1 MDAWQREVATPLTV
15 AVRACL
21 FALVAL
27 VGAATKGGTDC
38 TVTSVWPDGTE
49 LQRCAAAKPLQ
60 SRPQQAPSCQLH
72 PTEARACLLRECFIE
87 GEGGSKKRAARPI
100 PSRPCDASHT
110 AQHRRRRCRRVR
122 PCATRH
128 TTHARAAGGAAK
140 GVSKEF
146 KWLKDTRWHW
156 NNWRD
161 VIFRADGSFLAP
173 AEGCEREGNPECRWS
188 SDDEKVHARP
198 GP

>member
-1 MDAWQREVATPLTV
+1 M
-15 AVRACL
+15 
-21 FALVAL
+21 
-27 VGAATKGGTDC
+27 
-38 TVTSVWPDGTE
+38 
-49 LQRCAAAKPLQ
+49 
-60 SRPQQAPSCQLH
+60 
-72 PTEARACLLRECFIE
+72 LRECFIE

-100 PSRPCDASHT
+100 PSRPRDASHT

>member
-1 MDAWQREVATPLTV
+1 MV
-15 AVRACL
+15 VRACL
-21 FALVAL
+21 FALAAL

-100 PSRPCDASHT
+100 PSRPRDASHT
-110 AQHRRRRCRRVR
+110 AQHRRRRCHVR

>member
-1 MDAWQREVATPLTV
+1 ML
-15 AVRACL
+15 VRSL

-27 VGAATKGGTDC
+27 VGAATKGEKDC

-60 SRPQQAPSCQLH
+60 PRPQQAPSCQLH

-87 GEGGSKKRAARPI
+87 GEGRLEETCCAPHPVASARCLTHSPA
-100 PSRPCDASHT
+100 PP
-110 AQHRRRRCRRVR
+110 
-122 PCATRH
+122 PPPPPPMRH

-140 GVSKEF
+140 GVTKEF
-146 KWLKDTRWHW
+146 KWMKDTRWHW

-173 AEGCEREGNPECRWS
+173 AEGCEREGNPDCRWS

>member
-1 MDAWQREVATPLTV
+1 MPHTQPST
-15 AVRACL
+15 AV
-21 FALVAL
+21 
-27 VGAATKGGTDC
+27 
-38 TVTSVWPDGTE
+38 
-49 LQRCAAAKPLQ
+49 AAAAA
-60 SRPQQAPSCQLH
+60 SAHAPH
-72 PTEARACLLRECFIE
+72 A
-87 GEGGSKKRAARPI
+87 
-100 PSRPCDASHT
+100 
-110 AQHRRRRCRRVR
+110 
-122 PCATRH
+122 
-128 TTHARAAGGAAK
+128 THARAAGGAAK